1 MELES
6 KVVDNFENYVIYS
19 DGSVYGKKHKKFIK
33 QFLNNK
39 GYKTIMLYR
48 GKDKR
53 KNWKVHRLVAQAFIP
68 NPESKSC
75 VDHIDRNPLNNAIS
89 NLRWASYSENNN
101 NKGMYKSNKSGHTNI
116 WYDKSKKRWTY
127 SKAGEKDKT
136 FKIKQEAII
145 WKFYQLIK
153 IKI

>member
-116 WYDKSKKRWTY
+116 
-127 SKAGEKDKT
+127 
-136 FKIKQEAII
+136 
-145 WKFYQLIK
+145 
-153 IKI
+153 